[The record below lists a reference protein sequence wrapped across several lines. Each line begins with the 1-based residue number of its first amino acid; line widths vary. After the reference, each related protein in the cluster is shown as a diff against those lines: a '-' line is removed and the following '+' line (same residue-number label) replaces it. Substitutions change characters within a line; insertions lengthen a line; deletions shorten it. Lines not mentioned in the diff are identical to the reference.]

1 MWCIIQDLVLVE
13 KKKKQKQREKAV
25 MKKCQK
31 PVSVFNLKLAS
42 IIASGREW
50 DMEWGDIKVI

>member
-13 KKKKQKQREKAV
+13 KKKKQREKAV

-42 IIASGREW
+42 IIVSGRVW

>member
-1 MWCIIQDLVLVE
+1 
-13 KKKKQKQREKAV
+13 

>member
-1 MWCIIQDLVLVE
+1 MRCIIQDLVLAE
-13 KKKKQKQREKAV
+13 KRGGSDEEMPKI
-25 MKKCQK
+25 C
-31 PVSVFNLKLAS
+31 VSLYLKLAS